1 MATAHRFVTGSRA
14 ALGATEFA
22 LVLVAGTGLHLAGT
36 HFCFEVVVPA
46 VPDKRDGCF
55 LEGERAGWSAGA
67 GEPRGRAN
75 FTLVASGER
84 IRLRNVSEGTRAVL
98 VPAQEELLLPAC
110 EGAEAGELHAG
121 DSSFFEVPAN
131 GLKGDCTPVAED
143 PCNLDLTVDDLAVE
157 DGVTGTLGDARAG
170 D

>member
-1 MATAHRFVTGSRA
+1 MCRFVTGSQA
-14 ALGATEFA
+14 GLGVTEFT

-55 LEGERAGWSAGA
+55 LEGERTGWSADA
-67 GEPRGRAN
+67 GEPRGSVN
-75 FTLVASGER
+75 FTLVASGDR
-84 IRLRNVSEGTRAVL
+84 TRLRNVSEGTRAVL
-98 VPAQEELLLPAC
+98 APAREELLPPGC

-157 DGVTGTLGDARAG
+157 DGVTGTLGNARAG

>member
-1 MATAHRFVTGSRA
+1 MRRFVTGGRA
-14 ALGATEFA
+14 ALGVAEFT
-22 LVLVAGTGLHLAGT
+22 LVFVTDTGLHLAGT

-46 VPDKRDGCF
+46 VPEKRDGCF
-55 LEGERAGWSAGA
+55 LEGEGARWSAGA
-67 GEPRGRAN
+67 GEPRGRVN
-75 FTLVASGER
+75 FTLVSSGDR
-84 IRLRNVSEGTRAVL
+84 IRLRNVSEGAGAVL
-98 VPAQEELLLPAC
+98 VPAREELLLPGC

-143 PCNLDLTVDDLAVE
+143 PCNLDLTVEDLAVE
-157 DGVTGTLGDARAG
+157 DGVTLGDARAG